1 MSPIE
6 KIKATVE
13 MFDPN
18 RETIIVGG
26 ATITLALGS
35 VGIDYDHELNDVDV
49 LCPESFYNSS
59 FSRLLD
65 NEYLDRVS
73 IHRPKQRQ
81 LEHGWETHGILEL
94 EPTSL
99 ACSRGAVSFTAHK
112 NITDKYHSISYSLA
126 KNIEVL
132 YLGERS
138 IPLYEV
144 LRWIAIIGREKDICA
159 VEAVLPVASSA
170 GLISADQTKHVSEE
184 LAETKA
190 YRSASPNRYYSRA

>member
-35 VGIDYDHELNDVDV
+35 VGINYDHELNDVDV
-49 LCPESFYNSS
+49 LCSQSFYDSS
-59 FSRLLD
+59 LSRLLD
-65 NEYLDRVS
+65 NEHVDRVS

-81 LEHGWETHGILEL
+81 LDHGWETHGILEL

-99 ACSRGAVSFTAHK
+99 ACSRGAVHFTAHK
-112 NITDKYHSISYSLA
+112 DITDKHHSISYALA
-126 KNIEVL
+126 TNLEVL

-144 LRWIAIIGREKDICA
+144 LRWIAIVGREKDIRA
-159 VEAVLPVASSA
+159 VEAVLPIALGA
-170 GLISADQTKHVSEE
+170 GLISADQARCVGEE

-190 YRSASPNRYYSRA
+190 HRSASPNRYYSRS